1 MSKRLDY
8 VQGVEPLLDYVA
20 LGLRSPLQWRL
31 VDFGLPRFPRQ
42 LQKTRPEG
50 GRKRNRSARIMHIF
64 VDQLVVLAYAES
76 LVCVIRHQRRIGKF
90 LIEVI
95 EYQRRLNDDL
105 AIMYQRRHDA
115 VGIELHISP
124 HSPDEALI
132 SATLRPIQ
140 I

>member
-64 VDQLVVLAYAES
+64 VDQLVVLAYEQMQAGVNETGDAPADMIDHERAE
-76 LVCVIRHQRRIGKF
+76 
-90 LIEVI
+90 
-95 EYQRRLNDDL
+95 
-105 AIMYQRRHDA
+105 
-115 VGIELHISP
+115 
-124 HSPDEALI
+124 
-132 SATLRPIQ
+132 RPADG
-140 I
+140 